1 MGLLKFPLRVIIK
14 LGFPGDLVVK
24 NPPAMQEMWVHPLGH
39 KDHLK
44 KEMVIFSSNLA
55 WNWASLETHLVKNLP
70 AVRETWV

>member
-55 WNWASLETHLVKNLP
+55 WN
-70 AVRETWV
+70 